1 MTPEP
6 VASRMT
12 PARWAMLLSLYVT
25 QYLGIG
31 FFLIALVAI
40 LRQKG
45 MPLENLGLIYLL
57 GTLWVFKFMWAP
69 LVDRFGLRRVGHY
82 RGWLVAMQAGMVA
95 LLLVL
100 AGLDLDHQ
108 LPLILALCFLYT
120 FLSATQDIAVDGLA
134 YSLLLPSER
143 GVGNG
148 VQSAGG
154 LLGSVIGGGAILMAY
169 PSVGWRGCMILLA
182 LLTGVTLAQVLLFR
196 EPGRLG
202 PVSDIRLHAA
212 RCWTF
217 WRGQRRLRWLLMLL
231 VYPLGISLG
240 YALMTPILVD
250 AGWGIDRIGFT
261 LNVVG
266 SLIGV
271 LSSLA
276 AGWLIRRVGR
286 RPMLL
291 GAALAQ
297 SVGLLALLPAAL
309 GQTSPVLV
317 TGAIVVFFAVYSP
330 VTAIMATLMMDH
342 ASPRSPATDYTL
354 QYSLYFA
361 GGIVAA
367 MVSALLAGTFGY
379 PAVVLLAAGTAG
391 LALLLSLNFRLPQAA
406 ATVATDEETDDET
419 DLAAVPVAAG
429 RG

>member
-57 GTLWVFKFMWAP
+57 GTLWVFKFLWAP

-82 RGWLVAMQAGMVA
+82 RGWLVAMQTGMVA
-95 LLLVL
+95 VLLVL